1 MEGIEIKNEIIR
13 DKIYLNLKKNFSE
26 ILTEEELKDFDS
38 ITLNAKDFKQNEIIY
53 EEEDYKV
60 LKYINSIA
68 LNGFII
74 DDQIIKNLNYLK
86 DLSSIIFNHCIFEN
100 NTLIESNIESLWITY
115 SNVKN
120 LKLFQNFERI
130 KKMTFIEVGE
140 IDIKEIINIKNIEE
154 LAICN
159 SFIKNSIM
167 INDFK
172 NLKELKLDGS
182 LVDEKNFLELLNKD
196 IKLSYKEKYFV
207 GL

>member
-38 ITLNAKDFKQNEIIY
+38 ITLNAQDFKQNEIIY